1 MNHLSPMSLALPFLL
16 ALGACGS
23 QASDSDS
30 NDSSNPDGSGG
41 NTAQLDV
48 STLEG
53 TYVGVYQ
60 TPQRNAAAEGWGEI
74 TVDSNGHAVI
84 NVAPGGSEAALAG
97 ESDITAEGGVAFSV
111 AGTGTVDS
119 YEVTYEGTLRLQG
132 DNAFAWGDWASSS
145 GATGFWG
152 AYRNSNQYPLDASI
166 PSICPAVMECVGADW
181 MTTAEQCQAFVHCAL
196 GYVSANGAECYDEAA
211 QSAEAFEGVESVED
225 CPEPSTDPAPATCRA
240 DPGVCEYVVR
250 GI

>member
-23 QASDSDS
+23 QANDSDS

-97 ESDITAEGGVAFSV
+97 ESDITAEGGVAFS
-111 AGTGTVDS
+111 
-119 YEVTYEGTLRLQG
+119 
-132 DNAFAWGDWASSS
+132 
-145 GATGFWG
+145 
-152 AYRNSNQYPLDASI
+152 
-166 PSICPAVMECVGADW
+166 
-181 MTTAEQCQAFVHCAL
+181 
-196 GYVSANGAECYDEAA
+196 
-211 QSAEAFEGVESVED
+211 
-225 CPEPSTDPAPATCRA
+225 STPTR
-240 DPGVCEYVVR
+240 
-250 GI
+250 